1 MNALRTKSTVY
12 KEKRAELSELRAES
26 GVLARTCEVS
36 PEPFEN
42 ALSSVAN
49 NRDIVANNRVIVA
62 NNTGSSVFLAD
73 SCSTQV
79 LRSRETNIQ
88 QSLAALEK
96 ERGVSGFRDT
106 TENLERVAE
115 QKVMSK
121 NNLFFYKVG
130 KLFLRLGQ
138 VGQSMTIR

>member
-1 MNALRTKSTVY
+1 MQL
-12 KEKRAELSELRAES
+12 ELLFQ
-26 GVLARTCEVS
+26 T
-36 PEPFEN
+36 
-42 ALSSVAN
+42 
-49 NRDIVANNRVIVA
+49 
-62 NNTGSSVFLAD
+62 TGSSVFLAD

-121 NNLFFYKVG
+121 NNLFFYWAKVE
-130 KLFLRLGQ
+130 KLENYFFYWAKLDKA
-138 VGQSMTIR
+138 

>member
-1 MNALRTKSTVY
+1 MQNPACSR
-12 KEKRAELSELRAES
+12 E
-26 GVLARTCEVS
+26 LARFPINLLKMHLKLLLQT
-36 PEPFEN
+36 
-42 ALSSVAN
+42 
-49 NRDIVANNRVIVA
+49 
-62 NNTGSSVFLAD
+62 TGSSIYLAD

-115 QKVMSK
+115 QKVMSE
-121 NNLFFYKVG
+121 NNLSFLLGQGEKVG
-130 KLFLRLGQ
+130 KLFLLLGQ
-138 VGQSMTIR
+138 VGQSMTTR

>member
-1 MNALRTKSTVY
+1 MQT
-12 KEKRAELSELRAES
+12 
-26 GVLARTCEVS
+26 
-36 PEPFEN
+36 
-42 ALSSVAN
+42 
-49 NRDIVANNRVIVA
+49 
-62 NNTGSSVFLAD
+62 TGSSVFLAD

-115 QKVMSK
+115 QKVTPKLISFSIVLGRGGK
-121 NNLFFYKVG
+121 VENFFFYWA
-130 KLFLRLGQ
+130 KLDKA
-138 VGQSMTIR
+138 

>member
-1 MNALRTKSTVY
+1 MY

-26 GVLARTCEVS
+26 GVLARTCEVF

-42 ALSSVAN
+42 ELLLQ
-49 NRDIVANNRVIVA
+49 
-62 NNTGSSVFLAD
+62 TKGSSIYLAD

-115 QKVMSK
+115 QKVMSA
-121 NNLFFYKVG
+121 
-130 KLFLRLGQ
+130 
-138 VGQSMTIR
+138 

>member
-1 MNALRTKSTVY
+1 MCSSV
-12 KEKRAELSELRAES
+12 ES
-26 GVLARTCEVS
+26 
-36 PEPFEN
+36 FEN
-42 ALSSVAN
+42 ASRVLVAN
-49 NRDIVANNRVIVA
+49 NRNIVANNRVIVA

-115 QKVMSK
+115 QKVMLK